1 MRSVLGPL
9 SIVCVTL
16 CSFSAAQADDQAEC
30 KPILEKAIKAMG
42 GAAKLDKL
50 TIGTWKAKTTGKDN
64 GAGVEIALLSEGTW
78 QGRDQIRLD
87 AEVQVGGKS
96 EKAVL
101 VINGEKG
108 WIKGGDKTDDAP
120 KEIMLFIKNFAYAMR
135 MPQLLTQLQGKEF
148 QLSSLGEIKIDN
160 VEAVGLKVAHKDYK
174 DVSVFF
180 DKKEGVPI
188 KAEIT
193 VTDPHSKELTVECLF
208 GDYKDFE
215 GVKLPGKITLHVD
228 GKEFVIELSEI
239 KASEKLD
246 DSVFG
251 KP

>member
-1 MRSVLGPL
+1 MRSVLSPF

-30 KPILEKAIKAMG
+30 KAVLEKAIKAMG

-50 TIGTWKAKTTGKDN
+50 KAGTWKAKTTGNDN
-64 GAGVEIALLSEGTW
+64 GVDLALLTDGTW
-78 QGRDQIRLD
+78 QGRDQIKVD
-87 AEVQVGGKS
+87 ADVQVGGMS
-96 EKAVL
+96 RKARL
-101 VINGEKG
+101 VINGENG
-108 WIKGGDKTDDAP
+108 WLTHGDKAEDAP
-120 KEIMLFIKNFAYAMR
+120 KELLTFIKNFAHVMR
-135 MPQLLTQLQGKEF
+135 VPQFLPQLQEKEF
-148 QLSSLGEIKIDN
+148 TLSSLGEIKIDT

-193 VTDPHSKELTVECLF
+193 VTDPQSKELTVECLF
-208 GDYKDFE
+208 SDYRDFE
-215 GVKLPGKITLHVD
+215 GMKLPGKITLHVD

-239 KASEKLD
+239 KASDKLD